1 MVQVRVQSLTGELF
15 AGACAEL
22 QRLVDARFL
31 PTLLIGIRTGGYAVA
46 LAMQSSVSRNLPVAP
61 LTCRRATTR
70 TKASVPGL
78 SAVLTRLPLPVL
90 DQLRRLEHRLLT
102 GRKRPPG
109 GRVLDVAEE
118 AALHAQLASLPAGSS
133 VVAVD
138 DAVDSGATLAT
149 VMAFARA
156 AAPPGVTVHSAAIT
170 VTLDEPIVRPDVA
183 LYQGVLCRFPWSFD
197 AA

>member
-1 MVQVRVQSLTGELF
+1 MAQIQVHSLTGALF
-15 AGACAEL
+15 ANACAEL
-22 QRLVDARFL
+22 QRLVDARYS
-31 PTLLIGIRTGGYAVA
+31 PTMLIGIRTGGYTVA
-46 LAMQSSVSRNLPVAP
+46 LAMQDSVARSLPVAP

-70 TKASVPGL
+70 AKAGAPGL
-78 SAVLTRLPLPVL
+78 AAVLTRLPVPVL
-90 DQLRRLEHRLLT
+90 DQLRRFEHRLLT

-109 GRVLDVAEE
+109 ERTLDPAEE
-118 AALHAQLASLPAGSS
+118 AALHAQLASLPAGSR

-138 DAVDSGATLAT
+138 DAVDSGATLAK

-156 AAPPGVTVHSAAIT
+156 AAPSGVTVHSAAIT
-170 VTLDEPIVRPDVA
+170 VTTEEPMLRPDIV